1 MLIKNEYLVW
11 SSYKNFI
18 GASILTMIASQAAET
33 CDAMIVGYFIGPEAL
48 SGVNSCMPLFQILE
62 AVKYLI
68 GFGAG
73 IRIAKLIGEN
83 SKKEVNIT
91 YTLSVINIFVVG
103 LLLTLAILFGLSPL
117 SHFLSNDPV
126 ISANA
131 EKYLSVYAFC
141 VIPTVLS
148 TTLGYYVQTDGN
160 PKLVTKIILVGSILN
175 LLLDYL
181 FVAIFGWGIEGSAY
195 ATFIAFTLNC
205 IALYKYGILNNDTFR
220 FRWVGSKVWKT
231 LKEILLE
238 GIPSTFGNILLAI
251 MLFAVNTII
260 LGFLGR
266 QGMNIWSICLQVLMF
281 STVILSGISNSIYSI
296 GGMLV
301 GEKDYEGLS
310 SLHRR
315 VFLAVLV
322 GVMIFVCF
330 VEGFPGFLVH
340 LFGADKSMMDYGVE
354 NALRVFILTLPAYAV
369 VSVRQ
374 SFCVIMEYRI
384 TSMVLSVM
392 LLVVFI
398 FGVTVMTFFPKDYF
412 WWGMPVSF
420 NIMALL
426 LFVVQYF
433 MSLKASG
440 VSPFS
445 LIPVHENAQAI
456 EFSVE
461 YTEKGLREMLIS
473 VNAYLETLPI
483 SAEQVMNCNLLI
495 EELGTNIYKFAQ
507 KGKPKQCY
515 DLHVT
520 YADGR
525 LTVILKDDGKPFNPM
540 KYDCGPDAEKH
551 IGMRIIQ
558 NVQGEI
564 DYKYRYGQNIIIA
577 TF

>member
-1 MLIKNEYLVW
+1 MLIKNEYLVL

-103 LLLTLAILFGLSPL
+103 LLLTFAILFGLSPL

-231 LKEILLE
+231 LKEILME

-266 QGMNIWSICLQVLMF
+266 QGMNIWSICLQVLMLF
-281 STVILSGISNSIYSI
+281 AVILSGICNSIFSV

-301 GEKDYEGLS
+301 GEKDYEGLR
-310 SLHRR
+310 SLHNR
-315 VFLAVLV
+315 VLLAVLAS
-322 GVMIFVCF
+322 MIAFVCL
-330 VEGFPGFLVH
+330 VEIFPGGLVH
-340 LFGADKSMMDYGVE
+340 LFGADGSMMADGAA

-374 SFCVIMEYRI
+374 GFCVILEYRV
-384 TSMVLSVM
+384 TSMILSVM

-398 FGVTVMTFFPKDYF
+398 LSVTVMTFFPKDYF
-412 WWGMPVSF
+412 WWGIPVSF

-433 MSLKASG
+433 LSLKEPG
-440 VSPFS
+440 ISPVS
-445 LIPVHENAQAI
+445 LIPTHANAQSIA
-456 EFSVE
+456 FSVE
-461 YTEKGLREMLIS
+461 YTEQGLAEMLDS
-473 VNAYLETLPI
+473 VNSYLETLPI
-483 SAEQVMNCNLLI
+483 SPQQAMQCNLLI

-507 KGKPKQCY
+507 KGKSKQCY
-515 DLHVT
+515 DLHVS
-520 YADGR
+520 YADDK
-525 LTVILKDDGKPFNPM
+525 LTVILKDDGKPFNPL
-540 KYDCGPDAEKH
+540 KFDLTSDVEEH

-558 NVQGEI
+558 NIQGKI
-564 DYKYRYGQNIIIA
+564 DYKYRYGQNII
-577 TF
+577 

>member
-83 SKKEVNIT
+83 SRKDVNLT
-91 YTLSVINIFVVG
+91 YTLSIISIFVVG

-117 SHFLSNDPV
+117 SHFLSNDPI

-131 EKYLSVYAFC
+131 SKYLSVYAFC

-160 PKLVTKIILVGSILN
+160 PKLVTKIVLAGSFLN

-181 FVAIFGWGIEGSAY
+181 FVAIFDWGIEGSAY

-205 IALYKYGILNNDTFR
+205 IALYKYGILKNDTYR

-231 LKEILLE
+231 LKEILME

-266 QGMNIWSICLQVLMF
+266 QGMNIWSICLQVLMLF
-281 STVILSGISNSIYSI
+281 AVILSGVCNSIYSV

-301 GEKDYEGLS
+301 GEKDYEGLR
-310 SLHRR
+310 SLHHRILWSI
-315 VFLAVLV
+315 LAC
-322 GVMIFVCF
+322 MIAFVCF
-330 VEGFPGFLVH
+330 VEIFPGGLVH
-340 LFGADKSMMDYGVE
+340 LFGADESMMADGAA

-374 SFCVIMEYRI
+374 GFCVILEYRV
-384 TSMVLSVM
+384 TSMILSVM

-398 FGVTVMTFFPKDYF
+398 LSVTVMTFFPKNYF
-412 WWGMPVSF
+412 WWGIPVSF
-420 NIMALL
+420 NVMALL

-433 MSLKASG
+433 LSLKESG
-440 VSPFS
+440 ISPVS
-445 LIPVHENAQAI
+445 LIPTHTNAQSI

-461 YTEKGLREMLIS
+461 YTEQGLAEMLDS
-473 VNAYLETLPI
+473 VNSYLETLPI
-483 SAEQVMNCNLLI
+483 SSQQAMQCNLLI
-495 EELGTNIYKFAQ
+495 EELGTNIYKFAH
-507 KGKPKQCY
+507 KGKSKQCY
-515 DLHVT
+515 DLHVS
-520 YADGR
+520 YADDK

-540 KYDCGPDAEKH
+540 KYDLTSDAEEH

-558 NVQGEI
+558 NIEGNI
-564 DYKYRYGQNIIIA
+564 DYKYMYGQNIIMAII
-577 TF
+577 